1 MDETVVLIQARL
13 GSSRLPGKVLLPLA
27 GKPVLAHVVER
38 CRAAPGVDRVVVATT
53 EAAEDDAVA
62 ACTAEYGADTFRG
75 SNDDVL
81 GRFAGAA
88 AAYPAERYVR
98 ITADCPL
105 ADPQVIGRV
114 VAAHVAGGRDYAYN
128 DVPVGFPRGY
138 DVEVVR
144 SIVLAWLAAS
154 CRDDVSRE
162 HVTPYLRDHAADF
175 NVAVVAGEEGAD
187 YSAYRLVL
195 DEAADYELLTSIFE
209 RLGGKPM
216 FGLDDVVSL
225 LAAEPALANIN
236 RDVRQKTRPRT
247 PRAKRKGP

>member
-27 GKPVLAHVVER
+27 AKPVLAHVVER
-38 CRAAPGVDRVVVATT
+38 CRAAPGVGRVVVATT
-53 EAAEDDAVA
+53 EATEDDAVA
-62 ACTAEYGADTFRG
+62 ACATEHGADAFRG
-75 SNDDVL
+75 SSDDVL

-88 AAYPAERYVR
+88 AAFPAERYVR

-105 ADPQVIGRV
+105 ADPAVIGAV
-114 VAAHVAGGRDYAYN
+114 LDAHVKGGRDYAYN

-144 SIVLAWLAAS
+144 APVLAWLASS
-154 CRDDVSRE
+154 CRDDASRE

-175 NVAVVAGEEGAD
+175 DVAVVAGEAGAD

-195 DEAADYELLTSIFE
+195 DEAADYELLTAIFE

-216 FGLDDVVSL
+216 FGLADVVSL
-225 LAAEPALANIN
+225 LVAEPELAAIN
-236 RDVRQKTRPRT
+236 RDVRQKTRPGT
-247 PRAKRKGP
+247 PRVIRKGP